1 MGSMFASHFG
11 EWCLFQQQFGSR
23 SPYLD
28 DSTHFATLSDSDA
41 AIYPI
46 PLHFGAKH
54 VNKKST
60 KKLK

>member
-1 MGSMFASHFG
+1 MFESHFG
-11 EWCLFQQQFGSR
+11 GRCLFQQQFEPK
-23 SPYLD
+23 SPYFA